1 MKKRKYLP
9 NSHLNGDRRN
19 FFLFFSHY
27 LLNAYQFLGYRDTN
41 LVPNFK
47 DVTVEGN
54 GYIIKRA
61 IKYTLRQGS
70 LRILK
75 KESLIPDNR
84 RQLKKALQNRRV

>member
-1 MKKRKYLP
+1 METLITYLKPLKVVPWGLWAIKEEKKKYLP
-9 NSHLNGDRRN
+9 NNHLNGDRRN
-19 FFLFFSHY
+19 FFLFFNHY

-61 IKYTLRQGS
+61 IK
-70 LRILK
+70 
-75 KESLIPDNR
+75 
-84 RQLKKALQNRRV
+84 